1 MKQQKITAWPSIFK
15 YAPEELGAKNFLRC
29 DNNKLAVAFVRQL
42 QHIQQLLVFDTSLR
56 NIKLESR
63 NMQIK
68 TASEKKCNRKYYLRY
83 GGEKSAK
90 NQTISMS
97 PLHHKLA
104 KNIYLMSSE
113 QVEASLA
120 CWLSRVASNYSL
132 IQRKYV
138 LYT

>member
-1 MKQQKITAWPSIFK
+1 MESRNMKQQKITAWPSIFK

-68 TASEKKCNRKYYLRY
+68 TASEKKKMQQKILSEIWGRKKCQ
-83 GGEKSAK
+83 KS
-90 NQTISMS
+90 NH
-97 PLHHKLA
+97 LHVSIA
-104 KNIYLMSSE
+104 P
-113 QVEASLA
+113 
-120 CWLSRVASNYSL
+120 
-132 IQRKYV
+132 
-138 LYT
+138 